1 MSAGVILSYFTVHS
15 YWMFLLT
22 YGVISGIGSGLC
34 YPVPLACALK
44 WLPNRP
50 GLVSGMVFVGR
61 GLSVF
66 FLTPML
72 SWYVN
77 RIQSRPDI
85 IEFGHSY
92 YSQKHVLD
100 RVPWMFVY
108 FGCGF
113 AVLQL
118 FGASLLFNPPT
129 QDVTLPVAL
138 LENRDGTGKPLTNQI
153 SRQRI
158 EGSFTLAALLSCRE
172 FWLLWFVMFFNWQAV
187 SFSQSFWK
195 VIGWQYSS
203 LNETNLTIIG
213 AIAALLN
220 TIGRVLWG
228 YIGDALGIKFAM
240 VGMTAIMTIF
250 IGTLPFLPNILQL
263 LLSNNVGYSSE
274 TIILSLFSIWIC
286 LIFLAHGGAFAIF
299 PAVTSQTFGAVNF
312 GTVFGLLFTA
322 RAASSIA
329 CSIVSHFVIDQ
340 WGIVGMCATVS
351 ASTFLSLF
359 LALACGNGFGSPLN
373 YDTSRY
379 LHKLNGSRWFTVKRR

>member
-153 SRQRI
+153 SRQVR
-158 EGSFTLAALLSCRE
+158 TRL
-172 FWLLWFVMFFNWQAV
+172 VH
-187 SFSQSFWK
+187 
-195 VIGWQYSS
+195 
-203 LNETNLTIIG
+203 
-213 AIAALLN
+213 
-220 TIGRVLWG
+220 
-228 YIGDALGIKFAM
+228 
-240 VGMTAIMTIF
+240 
-250 IGTLPFLPNILQL
+250 
-263 LLSNNVGYSSE
+263 
-274 TIILSLFSIWIC
+274 LF
-286 LIFLAHGGAFAIF
+286 
-299 PAVTSQTFGAVNF
+299 
-312 GTVFGLLFTA
+312 
-322 RAASSIA
+322 
-329 CSIVSHFVIDQ
+329 
-340 WGIVGMCATVS
+340 
-351 ASTFLSLF
+351 
-359 LALACGNGFGSPLN
+359 
-373 YDTSRY
+373 
-379 LHKLNGSRWFTVKRR
+379 